1 MNKVQDVTKR
11 GLNNL
16 QEKANYIMS
25 EHIST
30 PSNNDDEVYK
40 QYLALLDFFNDYLAL
55 SPFLEKTILEAEII
69 QDSEVFRNKIIN
81 KKINTFKGI
90 LEQYEV
96 KQINENSTEIELLK
110 YYFNHIIVDFIDVL
124 NLIKATYSKN
134 EDSYKTTM

>member
-1 MNKVQDVTKR
+1 MNKVQDITKQ

-30 PSNNDDEVYK
+30 LSNKDEVYK
-40 QYLALLDFFNDYLAL
+40 QYVALLDFFNDYLAL
-55 SPFLEKTILEAEII
+55 SPFLERTISEAETI

-96 KQINENSTEIELLK
+96 KKINENSTEIELLK

>member
-1 MNKVQDVTKR
+1 MNKVQDITKR

-30 PSNNDDEVYK
+30 PSNNDEVYK

-55 SPFLEKTILEAEII
+55 SPFLERTISEAEII

-81 KKINTFKGI
+81 KKINTFKDI

-96 KQINENSTEIELLK
+96 KKINENSTEIELLK

-124 NLIKATYSKN
+124 NLIKPKYSKN
-134 EDSYKTTM
+134 EDSYKTAM

>member
-1 MNKVQDVTKR
+1 MNKVQDITKR

-30 PSNNDDEVYK
+30 PSNNDEVYK

-69 QDSEVFRNKIIN
+69 QDSKVFRNKIIN
-81 KKINTFKGI
+81 KKINIFKGI
-90 LEQYEV
+90 QEQYEV
-96 KQINENSTEIELLK
+96 KKINENSTEIELLK

>member
-1 MNKVQDVTKR
+1 MNKVQDITKR

-30 PSNNDDEVYK
+30 PSNNDEVYK
-40 QYLALLDFFNDYLAL
+40 QYLVLLDFFNDYLAL

-69 QDSEVFRNKIIN
+69 QDSEVFRNRIIN

-96 KQINENSTEIELLK
+96 KKINENSTEIELLK

>member
-1 MNKVQDVTKR
+1 MNKVQDITKR

-16 QEKANYIMS
+16 QEKATYIMS

-30 PSNNDDEVYK
+30 PSNNDEVYK
-40 QYLALLDFFNDYLAL
+40 QYLALLDFFNDYLTL
-55 SPFLEKTILEAEII
+55 SPFLEKTILEAEIT

-96 KQINENSTEIELLK
+96 KKINENSTEIELLK

>member
-1 MNKVQDVTKR
+1 MNKVQDITKR

-30 PSNNDDEVYK
+30 PSNKDEVHK

-81 KKINTFKGI
+81 KKINIFKGI

-96 KQINENSTEIELLK
+96 KKINENSTEIELLK

>member
-1 MNKVQDVTKR
+1 MNEVLNITKQ

-30 PSNNDDEVYK
+30 PNNNDEVHK
-40 QYLALLDFFNDYLAL
+40 QYLALLDFFNDCLAL
-55 SPFLEKTILEAEII
+55 SPFLERTISEAEII

-96 KQINENSTEIELLK
+96 KKINENSTEIELLK

>member
-1 MNKVQDVTKR
+1 MNKVQGITKR
-11 GLNNL
+11 GFNNL

-25 EHIST
+25 ERIST
-30 PSNNDDEVYK
+30 PSNNDEVHK

-55 SPFLEKTILEAEII
+55 SPFLEKTILEAETI

-96 KQINENSTEIELLK
+96 KKINENSTEIELLK